1 MLSEGRKLIAVN
13 NDLSKPWRL
22 FAKVA
27 YHCLHSKDAET
38 VPVTP
43 LITFLYLSLLCLALC
58 KPDEGIMRPTVEEE
72 TRE

>member
-1 MLSEGRKLIAVN
+1 MLCEGRKLIAVN
-13 NDLSKPWRL
+13 NSLSKPWAL

-38 VPVTP
+38 IPVTP

-58 KPDEGIMRPTVEEE
+58 KADEGITLPNVEEE
-72 TRE
+72 TRD